1 MKHVRALLLGGS
13 TIADQVDAS
22 GKRRRT
28 DLAEYIRSMH
38 EFDGNI
44 EISIVAREDIAAGYD
59 MQIPDVLEIVREVR
73 KAIDE
78 DQADGVV
85 IVMGTDCMEEAAF
98 AFETL
103 LQTDVPVVVTGAMRV
118 APVRGAPC
126 QSAQRHPRRRF
137 GCAFRSWRCRH
148 PERVDSLGP
157 LCAEAAPVQLRRLR
171 L

>member
-44 EISIVAREDIAAGYD
+44 EISIVAREDIAAGYG
-59 MQIPDVLEIVREVR
+59 MQIPDILEIVREVR

-85 IVMGTDCMEEAAF
+85 IIMGTDCMEEAAF

-118 APVRGAPC
+118 ATARGAEGPANLLNAIRAAASDALSGLGVVVILNEC
-126 QSAQRHPRRRF
+126 CLLYTSPSPRDR
-137 GCAFRSWRCRH
+137 G
-148 PERVDSLGP
+148 
-157 LCAEAAPVQLRRLR
+157 
-171 L
+171 